1 MAGDYRSDVCGK
13 REGVMH
19 IFGWV
24 RTCLRIAKRELGG
37 GIFGHSKNDFRLE
50 RVIPY
55 NPHTIA
61 NPLAYIQLDINN
73 WVRETKWYEMKRET
87 ELEKKLITYWEC
99 GGYACVFKDTIA
111 PLLPSQK
118 NIHL

>member
-1 MAGDYRSDVCGK
+1 MPRVYRSDVCGK
-13 REGVMH
+13 RVGVIH

-24 RTCLRIAKRELGG
+24 RDQLRIAKRGLGG
-37 GIFGHSKNDFRLE
+37 GILGSSKNDFRLE

-61 NPLAYIQLDINN
+61 NQLTYIQLDINN
-73 WVRETKWYEMKRET
+73 WVRETKRHKMKREI

-118 NIHL
+118 NIHP